1 MKIIYT
7 RTSTIDQKTDRQ
19 RIHEKDYEIV
29 IEDKIS
35 GSVPFFDR
43 PGGIKIYNLL
53 NEGKITSLSVWQVDR
68 LGRNLLDILS
78 TIKTFTNKKININF
92 IDQSL
97 NTLLADGTENP
108 IATMFI
114 SMLGC
119 ISEMTRNQILEN
131 QRQGIQI
138 AKLKGTYRGRKAGS
152 NEDIMEWAKKE
163 KVSKVQKLLKKGV
176 SFKMIQE
183 TLDCSPNFINKVK
196 KNLIV
201 EENK

>member
-201 EENK
+201 EEKK